1 MVFSV
6 RVFLS
11 RLLAAAFV
19 VLALVLPL
27 HGASAANLDVLD
39 KGPAIGT
46 PIPHRLT
53 VSDQNNQVR
62 DFETLK
68 RKNGLILLF
77 SRSFDW

>member
-1 MVFSV
+1 M
-6 RVFLS
+6 LS
-11 RLLAAAFV
+11 ARDFKGRLLRAAFV
-19 VLALVLPL
+19 VLALTLPW

-46 PIPHRLT
+46 PIPHQLT

-62 DFETLK
+62 NFPSLK
-68 RKNGLILLF
+68 RENGLILLF

>member
-1 MVFSV
+1 L
-6 RVFLS
+6 LS
-11 RLLAAAFV
+11 NRFAFGRLLSAAFV
-19 VLALVLPL
+19 VLALILPL

-46 PIPHRLT
+46 PIPHPLT